1 MITNK
6 TICKIWNCLTFLL
19 WQFLLWQFATLV
31 FCVAVVFVIF
41 VGILFVF
48 FDTLSITIIISSYSV
63 IEVSLD
69 SNYNLFCT
77 YDNFYIHIN
86 MFYYSIFWFELHV
99 VLINFHLQSHEI
111 CSVIALAS
119 LLFVIILHSL
129 TFLPDAQR
137 RRDVSVRSHISR
149 DVADHAETLLRRRNK
164 YVNETDLLE
173 TSLRRLIS
181 T

>member
-1 MITNK
+1 MELSYFFTM
-6 TICKIWNCLTFLL
+6 TIFTMTIRNACLLCCSS
-19 WQFLLWQFATLV
+19 
-31 FCVAVVFVIF
+31 FCNFCGHI
-41 VGILFVF
+41 ICLFWY
-48 FDTLSITIIISSYSV
+48 ISSYSV

-129 TFLPDAQR
+129 TFLPGAQR